1 MPANQAFGSL
11 QTLAHPQF
19 SLLAPQL
26 LAVFLWPIYCGIIQL
41 GWDVS
46 WGSAGTV
53 AFLPHRKSS
62 SIVPAA
68 GCVLSAG
75 RETFPPGWTCLLRDE
90 SA

>member
-1 MPANQAFGSL
+1 MQANQVCDSL
-11 QTLAHPQF
+11 QALAHPQL
-19 SLLAPQL
+19 SLLVPQL
-26 LAVFLWPIYCGIIQL
+26 LAVSLWPIYCGIIQL
-41 GWDVS
+41 GWDVP

-68 GCVLSAG
+68 GCVLSAR
-75 RETFPPGWTCLLRDE
+75 RETVPPGPTCLLRDE